1 MWRRF
6 TLCIVYRKLKL
17 AELHDGNDRVVLFRA
32 PLYATR
38 QSSSRRLSD
47 YERCRLGV
55 EASLSRN
62 IELYAP
68 PTGIHHRVTSRS
80 RRRSLWD
87 AGWCHRRAANL
98 DFHHRHRVEVAGRL
112 HRMMPMGDAT
122 GMAAMAMAIPLLGRL
137 WPLMALA
144 ITLFALCCLV

>member
-1 MWRRF
+1 M
-6 TLCIVYRKLKL
+6 
-17 AELHDGNDRVVLFRA
+17 HDGNDRVVLFRS

-38 QSSSRRLSD
+38 RSSSRRLSD

-87 AGWCHRRAANL
+87 TADAAAAAANL
-98 DFHHRHRVEVAGRL
+98 DFHRRHRVEVAGRL

-122 GMAAMAMAIPLLGRL
+122 GMAAMTMAIPLLGRL
-137 WPLMALA
+137 RPLVALA